1 MDSFPT
7 SKLVRRL
14 ELVRGLWQLKETQ
27 GIFLGKSDMAED
39 PHYYVAGYSVE
50 DDPYSQPNG
59 VLINYFGIDNTR
71 DLEEIEATSAA
82 RNPRAFK
89 QPSRRIRCS
98 DTQKIHYEI
107 FCDVYP
113 WAGEFRKVDIAKG
126 ETFFEANTNIEGKL
140 DELLPPRNP
149 EFLHWSVRRRLCTS
163 SR

>member
-1 MDSFPT
+1 M
-7 SKLVRRL
+7 
-14 ELVRGLWQLKETQ
+14 RGLWQLKETQ

-82 RNPRAFK
+82 LGIQELLK

-98 DTQKIHYEI
+98 DTQK
-107 FCDVYP
+107 DP
-113 WAGEFRKVDIAKG
+113 LR
-126 ETFFEANTNIEGKL
+126 N
-140 DELLPPRNP
+140 LL
-149 EFLHWSVRRRLCTS
+149 
-163 SR
+163 